1 MKRQTSYY
9 FNKAD
14 LQCSTKSPDFIM
26 LEKSTSSCVF
36 FVGKI
41 IIFVN
46 NMESRSF
53 PSSPDIAGRYAKHR
67 VLDFCMLRGTG
78 NAPHLAL
85 QMQ

>member
-1 MKRQTSYY
+1 MKTQTSINIANRLR
-9 FNKAD
+9 NKEAQV
-14 LQCSTKSPDFIM
+14 LVS
-26 LEKSTSSCVF
+26 F